1 MTKSK
6 TVVSL
11 SLILILGGYILYNQF
26 FSSEV
31 ITIKHRNVTNNP
43 AEKVTLEEGISTV
56 GVDLKVGFYDVKNIS
71 KETVIVNGNVL
82 KMGDQLINQIYYNR
96 SEITIEGKG
105 KVLFSPS
112 KFSIL
117 TPNKKGEIEIES
129 TSEYVVG
136 TDLPVGDYSI
146 TASQIDSSKN
156 GIYVQILTSFNISNE
171 LVDSIQ
177 FNSSNEKV
185 KVHLKQGEL
194 VQIIKDSFNNEPN
207 DSKLIIVKD

>member
-1 MTKSK
+1 VTKSK